1 MEPTTIP
8 KLTRRQA
15 FRLGALTVTG
25 YGLLPMVAP
34 QNARAAG
41 RIEPRG
47 SADTVIFVNLLGGPS
62 QMDTFDVKE
71 GKWSLESRDVR
82 TTKQGYQFPYG
93 LMPKLP
99 ELLDDIAIV

>member
-1 MEPTTIP
+1 MEPTLIP
-8 KLTRRQA
+8 KLSRREA

-25 YGLLPMVAP
+25 WGLLPMAAP
-34 QNARAAG
+34 RNVHAAG
-41 RIEPRG
+41 GAKPRG

-82 TTKQGYQFPYG
+82 TTKYGYQFPYG
-93 LMPKLP
+93 LMPKLT
-99 ELLDDIAIV
+99 ERLDDVAI